1 MRTVGLLLIPLAV
14 LAWWGVE
21 ADPTPGRPPAPP
33 TMAEARWRRTSTGWE
48 TLGEM
53 APPPPFRPALDPSLL
68 AAFEVLVSIAA
79 LLALPSP
86 TTAPA
91 AVKAAA
97 KADSGASASRSARRK
112 QRASRTA

>member
-21 ADPTPGRPPAPP
+21 ADPTPGRPPASP

-86 TTAPA
+86 TTA
-91 AVKAAA
+91 AA
-97 KADSGASASRSARRK
+97 KADSGAGASRTARRK